1 MMRPF
6 FIGII
11 LLLALGATVKFYH
24 SKPNINSSAAL
35 LAQSLP
41 ANDDFASD
49 TAYCTLSDE
58 LSDDVLADD
67 TLSPA
72 PISDD
77 DWDSDEPAVLLSL
90 SAIPHRSEPYDAV
103 YVSTRTFF
111 AALIFT
117 PPDRLF

>member
-1 MMRPF
+1 MGKLVVETSYDAPF

-67 TLSPA
+67 TLFSPA
-72 PISDD
+72 PIS
-77 DWDSDEPAVLLSL
+77 E
-90 SAIPHRSEPYDAV
+90 R
-103 YVSTRTFF
+103 
-111 AALIFT
+111 
-117 PPDRLF
+117 